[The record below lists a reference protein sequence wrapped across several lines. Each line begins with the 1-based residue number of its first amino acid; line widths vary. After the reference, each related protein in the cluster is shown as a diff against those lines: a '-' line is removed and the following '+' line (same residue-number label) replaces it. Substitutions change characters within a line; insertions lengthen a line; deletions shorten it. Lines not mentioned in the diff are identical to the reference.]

1 MYTIGEKKEE
11 IQVKKFLDVTDCGS
25 GSVDSF
31 LEKGYEII
39 ETTKDIYPD
48 GETLTYHLGYAEE
61 THYQELKEIID
72 LYEKYGLKE
81 ELFKKIGESIG
92 ENVSDYDSHGGHTAN
107 NELVKSLEK
116 YERVV
121 NRKNKKYYKK
131 LTQDEI
137 ESKFF

>member
-1 MYTIGEKKEE
+1 M
-11 IQVKKFLDVTDCGS
+11 KKFLDIIDCGP

-39 ETTKDIYPD
+39 ETTKDIHPD
-48 GETLTYHLGYAEE
+48 GETLTYHLGYPME

-72 LYEKYGLKE
+72 LYENHGLKE

-92 ENVSDYDSHGGHTAN
+92 ENVSDYEDSPGGHKVN

-116 YERVV
+116 YERIV
-121 NRKNKKYYKK
+121 NRKNKKYSKK
-131 LTQDEI
+131 LTNEEI
-137 ESKFF
+137 KAKYDF